1 MKAFSVIDLGPL
13 PSPSTGIRLGGGG
26 LVDGPAAD
34 DERDVELFNGEED
47 VLAAVRRVAGVEL
60 YDEGA
65 VELLPLEG
73 DGRTLRSPKK
83 RGAEEQEKE
92 EKSRKRK

>member
-1 MKAFSVIDLGPL
+1 MQ
-13 PSPSTGIRLGGGG
+13 
-26 LVDGPAAD
+26 
-34 DERDVELFNGEED
+34 LFNGEED

-65 VELLPLEG
+65 VELLSEEVEG
-73 DGRTLRSPKK
+73 RRSLRK

-92 EKSRKRK
+92 GVSKKRK

>member
-1 MKAFSVIDLGPL
+1 MEDDD
-13 PSPSTGIRLGGGG
+13 PSRAGAIPLGGGG

-34 DERDVELFNGEED
+34 DERDVELFSGEED

-65 VELLPLEG
+65 VELLA
-73 DGRTLRSPKK
+73 GRGRARSPRK
-83 RGAEEQEKE
+83 RGAEENE
-92 EKSRKRK
+92 EEGKARKKR